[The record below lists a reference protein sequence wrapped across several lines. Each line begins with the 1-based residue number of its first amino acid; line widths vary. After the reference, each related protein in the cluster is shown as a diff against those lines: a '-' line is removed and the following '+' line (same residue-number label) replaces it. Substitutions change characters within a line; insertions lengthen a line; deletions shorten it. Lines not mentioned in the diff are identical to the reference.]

1 MTDGLAYGVGY
12 RRGYTFPGRIRNRIG
27 IRIRMTPSLACT
39 EVCHIHHGNADRE
52 IHRSHSLQLLVPLGH
67 FLRRLCKPAFQVF
80 RFYRTRYDLQDV
92 LLVGHTRNILFGCVL
107 RVRIDRFISHSLA
120 ADIDAAVL
128 GLRNTAKHGHLIHH
142 IHLLR
147 QPFQLVISQNTVFQ
161 HSVGA
166 LQGT

>member
-1 MTDGLAYGVGY
+1 MTDRLAYGIGN
-12 RRGYTFPGRIRNRIG
+12 RRRNTLSRCVRNRVRIC
-27 IRIRMTPSLACT
+27 IRMAPSLTCA
-39 EVCHIHHGNADRE
+39 EVCHIHHRNTDRE

-80 RFYRTRYDLQDV
+80 RFYRTRYDLQDI
-92 LLVGHTRNILFGCVL
+92 LLVGHACNILFGCVL
-107 RVRIDRFISHSLA
+107 RIRIDRFIPHSLA
-120 ADIDAAVL
+120 ADIDSAVL